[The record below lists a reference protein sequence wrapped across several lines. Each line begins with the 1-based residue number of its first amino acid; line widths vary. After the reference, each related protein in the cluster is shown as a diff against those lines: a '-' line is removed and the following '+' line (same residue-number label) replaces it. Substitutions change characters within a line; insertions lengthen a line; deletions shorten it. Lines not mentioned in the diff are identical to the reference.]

1 MEKDDIEFELM
12 TKIMNHKEAVSKKYP
27 EYQIL
32 GIFLY
37 GSQNYNIATDKS
49 DVDTKAIIIPT
60 VEQLA
65 FKPMRTETIEF
76 DDGGH
81 CEIMSIVHWVENLK
95 KQNVNFV
102 ETLFTQYRWINP
114 FYLNKWKETFLEK
127 REDIANYNKD
137 RMVKSICYQA
147 INTLSRYDT
156 GKSLANGYRFR
167 YFLYNKLKGADYLKC
182 IKVPNPL
189 NEYLIELKL
198 DKTIGLESER
208 KALVDWFDMV
218 KDQIYYTDE
227 AKKAVLDKEIAKIT
241 LSFIDEVEIKKK
253 LLILKAM
260 D

>member
-12 TKIMNHKEAVSKKYP
+12 TKIMNHKEAVLKKYP

-37 GSQNYNIATDKS
+37 GSQNYNIATEKS

-65 FKPMRTETIEF
+65 FKPVRVEIIEF
-76 DDGGH
+76 GDGGH
-81 CEIMSIVHWVENLK
+81 CEIMSITHWVENLK

-114 FYLNKWKETFLEK
+114 IYLDMWKETFLEK
-127 REDIANYNKD
+127 REDIANYDKD

-147 INTLSRYDT
+147 INTLIRYDT

-167 YFLYNKLKGADYLKC
+167 YFLYNKLKGVDYLKC
-182 IKVPNPL
+182 IKVVNPL

-198 DKTIGLESER
+198 DKTVGLKSER
-208 KALVDWFDMV
+208 DALISWFKMI
-218 KDQIYYTDE
+218 KDQNYYVDE
-227 AKKAVLDKEIAKIT
+227 TQKAILNKEIIKIT
-241 LSFIDEVEIKKK
+241 LSFIDEAEIKKK

-260 D
+260 N

>member
-1 MEKDDIEFELM
+1 MEKDVM
-12 TKIMNHKEAVSKKYP
+12 TKIMNHKEAVLKKYP

-37 GSQNYNIATDKS
+37 GSQNYNIATENS

-65 FKPMRTETIEF
+65 FKSMRTETIEF

-114 FYLNKWKETFLEK
+114 FYLNRWKDTFLEK
-127 REDIANYNKD
+127 REDIANYDEDK
-137 RMVKSICYQA
+137 MVKSICSQA
-147 INTLSRYDT
+147 INTLIRYDS

-167 YFLYNKLKGADYLKC
+167 YFLYNKLKGANYLKC
-182 IKVPNPL
+182 IKVSNPL

-198 DKTIGLESER
+198 DKTIGLASER
-208 KALVDWFDMV
+208 KALVDWFSMV
-218 KDQIYYTDE
+218 KDQNYRVD
-227 AKKAVLDKEIAKIT
+227 AVKKAALDKELVKIT
-241 LSFIDEVEIKKK
+241 LFFIDRAEIERK
-253 LLILKAM
+253 LLIVKAM
-260 D
+260 N